1 MDADLKL
8 SVEHISEWEDD
19 PQYAIFSNFSDF
31 DVPWDDKYIRF
42 SGYFGKF
49 GPHMFAAA
57 PALLGAL
64 KGMIEVYGGKY
75 DIDCLPKHSTELE
88 LIGLARAAIA
98 KAEGTTP

>member
-8 SVEHISEWEDD
+8 SVEPISEWADD

-31 DVPWDDKYIRF
+31 DVPCADKYIHF

-49 GPHMFAAA
+49 GPHMFASAPELLAA
-57 PALLGAL
+57 CIEARVRMLGVA
-64 KGMIEVYGGKY
+64 GMERHVAML
-75 DIDCLPKHSTELE
+75 DD
-88 LIGLARAAIA
+88 AIA